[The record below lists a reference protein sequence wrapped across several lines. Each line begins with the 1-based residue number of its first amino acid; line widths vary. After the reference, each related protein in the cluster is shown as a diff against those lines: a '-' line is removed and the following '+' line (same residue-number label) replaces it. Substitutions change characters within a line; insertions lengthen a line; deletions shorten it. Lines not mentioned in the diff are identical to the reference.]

1 MGVTSQGRVSG
12 RFFDIKVSLFG
23 TDAQIDRAELP
34 IAREIILLLRR
45 SKKKHRSVIVKT
57 P

>member
-1 MGVTSQGRVSG
+1 MGVTSQGKVPG
-12 RFFDIKVSLFG
+12 RFFDIKVSLFA

-34 IAREIILLLRR
+34 IAREKILLFGR
-45 SKKKHRSVIVKT
+45 SKNKHRSVIVKT

>member
-34 IAREIILLLRR
+34 IAREKNTLIE
-45 SKKKHRSVIVKT
+45 KA
-57 P
+57 

>member
-34 IAREIILLLRR
+34 IAREKILLLRR
-45 SKKKHRSVIVKT
+45 PKKKHRSVIVKT